1 MSYQIALA
9 AAAQETLRLLLN
21 ERMRTVLERHIAGLA
36 EEPQQGL
43 PLVGPLKGCYSLRV
57 EGDWCRMVYRV
68 VGEQIQVLSIT
79 FGAGSQGRDRDWA
92 ALARRLFR
100 LRLL

>member
-9 AAAQETLRLLLN
+9 ASAQETLRLLLN
-21 ERMRTVLERHIAGLA
+21 QRMRTVLERHIAALA
-36 EEPQQGL
+36 EKPEQGL
-43 PLVGPLKGCYSLRV
+43 PLVGPLKGCYSLRI

-68 VGEQIQVLSIT
+68 VGEQVQVLSIT
-79 FGAGSQGRDRDWA
+79 FGAGSQGGDRDWL